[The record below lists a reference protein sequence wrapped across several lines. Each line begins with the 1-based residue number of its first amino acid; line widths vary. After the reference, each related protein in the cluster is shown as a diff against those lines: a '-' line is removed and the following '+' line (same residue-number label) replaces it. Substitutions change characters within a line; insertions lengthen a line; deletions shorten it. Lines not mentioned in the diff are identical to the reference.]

1 MLESC
6 KMPILSVWKYP
17 FKRYE
22 IMDSSLTSSAGKSD
36 QIVSDSDCLQDS
48 SHVRSYTCA
57 FCKRGFSNAQ
67 ALGGHMNIH
76 RRDRAKLKQASD
88 ENFLS
93 LDITKSTEEIS
104 RAPKTPCAL
113 PVDEHVS
120 VTLRNKA
127 SEEVQPLP
135 FIVDVKAGTDG
146 DEDNKIQLNQATM
159 QAGLDLELRLGSD
172 PHESSMRLSPREF
185 L

>member
-1 MLESC
+1 
-6 KMPILSVWKYP
+6 
-17 FKRYE
+17 
-22 IMDSSLTSSAGKSD
+22 MDISLTSSTGKSD
-36 QIVSDSDCLQDS
+36 HIGCDSDYLQDS

-76 RRDRAKLKQASD
+76 RRDRAKLKQAFD

-93 LDITKSTEEIS
+93 LDITKFTEEIS
-104 RAPKTPCAL
+104 RAPKTPCTL
-113 PVDEHVS
+113 PVDQHVS
-120 VTLRNKA
+120 FTLGNKA

-146 DEDNKIQLNQATM
+146 DEDNKMQLNQATL

-172 PHESSMRLSPREF
+172 PHESSPRSSTREF

>member
-1 MLESC
+1 
-6 KMPILSVWKYP
+6 
-17 FKRYE
+17 
-22 IMDSSLTSSAGKSD
+22 MDISLTSSTGKSD
-36 QIVSDSDCLQDS
+36 QIVCDSDYLQDS

-76 RRDRAKLKQASD
+76 RRDRAKLKQVSD

-104 RAPKTPCAL
+104 TRAPKTPCAL
-113 PVDEHVS
+113 PVDQHVS
-120 VTLRNKA
+120 FTLRNKA

-146 DEDNKIQLNQATM
+146 DEDNKMQLNQATM
-159 QAGLDLELRLGSD
+159 QAGLDLELRLGSN
-172 PHESSMRLSPREF
+172 PHESSTRSSPREF